1 MTGRPVANIP
11 PPVDA
16 LLSHPLPPQLHEDK
30 RDLVTRLGGSR
41 ASRGIQRL
49 VEDEAYC
56 LDILQQVEAMTAAAD
71 QVALLVLEDHI
82 DGWLT
87 HAVESGQGQPYVD
100 EVMAV
105 VRRTM
110 GRRGPR
116 SGTAARDRECRRG
129 EPALP
134 ARSLPLAHWASKAAE
149 LLPEIVSCSPPR
161 SISGSRPST
170 GSSHSRRAP
179 ARADSVSRCCHFR
192 TCQFWRSTRHAAMVS
207 APSLSRSSSH
217 VRRG

>member
-1 MTGRPVANIP
+1 MADHHEDALERVDQLVALQGAHALMLARLTGRPVANILP
-11 PPVDA
+11 TSMTTDA
-16 LLSHPLPPQLHEDK
+16 HAAHFRHSYTKDK
-30 RDLVTRLGGSR
+30 RDLVTRLRRIEGQ
-41 ASRGIQRL
+41 ARGIQRL

-82 DGWLT
+82 DGCLT

-116 SGTAARDRECRRG
+116 SGTRG
-129 EPALP
+129 A
-134 ARSLPLAHWASKAAE
+134 
-149 LLPEIVSCSPPR
+149 
-161 SISGSRPST
+161 
-170 GSSHSRRAP
+170 
-179 ARADSVSRCCHFR
+179 
-192 TCQFWRSTRHAAMVS
+192 
-207 APSLSRSSSH
+207 
-217 VRRG
+217 